1 MKKVLAIALALVMV
15 LALVACGNGEGT
27 APATPP
33 AAPAYGGAAAQ
44 PETPPAGGAA
54 AQPQQQTP
62 PAGSVPPAEIAP
74 EDAAELRIAL
84 VAHGPE
90 SIQFDGSFNEG
101 AWTGILEFLG
111 THGLD
116 PNTHARFFQAHA
128 ADNEARVDVM
138 IDAIDTWGADILILP
153 GFHFAE
159 SVYTA
164 ANLYTETMF
173 VVLDTRTDPGPTPA
187 NVVTILYAEEQSGFL
202 AGYAV
207 VMEGYRQLGFM
218 GGIAVPAVVRFGH
231 GFLEGAEYAAQSLG
245 LAPGDVTINY
255 HYIGGF
261 APNPAVT
268 TMAGSWFAAGTEVIF
283 AAAGGAGF
291 SVIAAAE
298 DAGAW
303 VVGVDVDQSGAS
315 DVVITSAMKALAVS
329 VNDMLNDYVGG
340 GFRGGS
346 DLLFDASL
354 NGVAL
359 PMANS
364 RFSTFTQAQ
373 YDAIYAQLASGAI
386 SVTTTVTPTVAEAN
400 LNLNLV
406 TLNEIS

>member
-1 MKKVLAIALALVMV
+1 MKKVLAILMALAMV
-15 LALVACGNGEGT
+15 FAVAACGNGNG
-27 APATPP
+27 
-33 AAPAYGGAAAQ
+33 GGGSGNGGNGAA
-44 PETPPAGGAA
+44 GGFDL
-54 AQPQQQTP
+54 
-62 PAGSVPPAEIAP
+62 SS
-74 EDAAELRIAL
+74 LRIAL

-101 AWTGILEFLG
+101 AWTGIIQFLAANN
-111 THGLD
+111 L
-116 PNTHARFFQAHA
+116 PANVHANFFQSHA
-128 ADNEARVDVM
+128 ANDEARVDVM
-138 IDAIDTWGADILILP
+138 MDAINTWGANILIMP

-159 SVYTA
+159 SSYTA
-164 ANLYTETMF
+164 ANLFPDTMF
-173 VVLDTRTDPGPTPA
+173 VVLDTATDPGPTPA

-202 AGYAV
+202 AGYGV

-231 GFLEGAEYAAQSLG
+231 GFLEGAEHAARELG
-245 LAPGDVTINY
+245 LSAGDVTVNY

-268 TMAGSWFAAGTEVIF
+268 TMAGSWYAGGTEVIF

-298 DAGAW
+298 DAGTW

-315 DVVITSAMKALAVS
+315 DVVLTSAMKALAVS
-329 VNDMLNDYVGG
+329 VNDMITDFVNES
-340 GFRGGS
+340 FRGGS
-346 DLLFDASL
+346 DLLFNAAL

-359 PMANS
+359 PMNNS

-373 YDAIYAQLASGAI
+373 YDAVYAQLANGSI
-386 SVTTTVTPTVAEAN
+386 VVSTTVTPTVAEAN
-400 LNLNLV
+400 LALQLV
-406 TLNEIS
+406 TLNEIVS